1 MHTPLPVGDIRE
13 VVFRLADAYQ
23 CDRVIFPDGGEVEK
37 YKTASRIQEMV
48 DLYNKT
54 GRSLAERGL
63 HFGLHNHW
71 MEFEKAGDYYAFYY
85 LLEHLDKSI
94 FFEIDT

>member
-37 YKTASRIQEMV
+37 DKTASRIQEMV

-63 HFGLHNHW
+63 HFGFHNHW